1 MYIYIYIYTYINIQ
15 PEDWGPPADAVAQHE
30 AQFGLL
36 EAPRRA
42 QKIEIN
48 YARTAKKV
56 RGLGVCVDVCG
67 YGCGCGCVK
76 IEIEYART
84 ARKVRGEGSGS
95 GYV

>member
-1 MYIYIYIYTYINIQ
+1 MYIQ

-56 RGLGVCVDVCG
+56 RGLGMCVCVCVCV
-67 YGCGCGCVK
+67 CVCK
-76 IEIEYART
+76 D
-84 ARKVRGEGSGS
+84 
-95 GYV
+95 